1 VNPVNNQNYKFL
13 SLNGGTLRPNRIG
26 DPQTGISPEVNRNDF
41 LNTAA
46 YQVQTLN
53 TPGDAS
59 RDSALGP
66 GLANLN
72 LSLGKRFTMTERQ
85 AAEVR
90 FEAFNSLN
98 HTNFG
103 NPGTSFGSSSF
114 GVISSAG
121 SPRIVQMA
129 IRYQF

>member
-1 VNPVNNQNYKFL
+1 M

-26 DPQTGISPEVNRNDF
+26 NPQTGISPETNRNSF
-41 LNTAA
+41 LNPAA
-46 YQVQTLN
+46 FQEQTLN
-53 TPGDAS
+53 TPGNSS
-59 RDSALGP
+59 RDAALGP
-66 GLANLN
+66 GYANLD
-72 LSLGKRFTMTERQ
+72 LSLAKRVAFTERQ
-85 AAEVR
+85 AVELR

-129 IRYQF
+129 VRYRF